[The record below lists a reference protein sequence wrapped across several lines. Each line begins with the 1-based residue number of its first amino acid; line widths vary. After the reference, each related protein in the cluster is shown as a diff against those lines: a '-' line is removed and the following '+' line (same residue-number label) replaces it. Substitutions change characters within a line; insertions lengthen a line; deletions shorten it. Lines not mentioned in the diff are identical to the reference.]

1 MLPVFHGMREY
12 IYKKKFLDVFKLVNR
27 LWYILKKI
35 YIFNNILSIY
45 IKQSYLEV
53 CMDQIE
59 LELR

>member
-45 IKQSYLEV
+45 TKQSYLEV
-53 CMDQIE
+53 CMDQI
-59 LELR
+59 